1 MTLGGFFSSGY
12 TRRPA
17 GLVGYLLTA
26 YGAIFILWS
35 TYAAVFSRLDAL
47 VLVTLFLSFMLV
59 LVFSTIAA
67 TSERPPDG
75 GAVIPFYDWLFVSAS
90 VACGL
95 YFAFNSDSIATRIT
109 LLDPLSTIDVLF
121 ASLLIILCL
130 EVCRRT
136 VGLLLTG
143 IVICFMA
150 YNLYGH
156 VLPTPFGHGYISY
169 EHFLDIMIFTTD
181 GLFGTPLRVAATYVL
196 LFVLFGTFL
205 ANAGGGEFFNNLA
218 ASVAGA
224 RVGGPAKIAVVSSG
238 LYGTISGSPTSD
250 VVTTGS
256 ITIPMMK
263 KIGYP
268 ATVAGAVEV
277 AASTGGSILPPVMGS
292 AAFIMAEYTGIPYLD
307 IVVASTIPALLYYF
321 SVYSQVHYTSV
332 RLGLKGLDKSAVPPL
347 SETMKNGG
355 LFLIPLAAIVWAL
368 FEGFSPTFVALF
380 GALAVIAISFLR
392 KGTRLSPKRITESLA
407 ETAKRLAPVVGA
419 CTAAGFVIGGIT
431 MTGLAAKLSALV
443 FLMTGDAVWL
453 TLIIAAIMTI
463 ILGMGMPTVSSY
475 ILAAVLIGP
484 LLIKLGIPDM
494 AAHLFLLYYAVLSA
508 ITPPVAVAA
517 FAAASIADDNPMK
530 ISFKGVQFA
539 VGAFVLPF
547 FFVLD
552 PALLGEGSAVEVVWA
567 TARAVLAF
575 LLISVASA
583 GCFVSPLGAFQRLIT
598 LAIVIPLLAPYLMY
612 QGLGLIAGIGILFWF
627 WLRGRASVKSV
638 QQA

>member
-1 MTLGGFFSSGY
+1 MSFGGFFSSGY
-12 TRRPA
+12 TRRPT
-17 GLVGYLLTA
+17 GKIGYLLTI
-26 YGAIFILWS
+26 YGAGFILWS

-67 TSERPPDG
+67 SSEPSPTG
-75 GAVIPFYDWLFVSAS
+75 ESSVPAYDWIFVIAS
-90 VACGL
+90 IACGF
-95 YFAFNSDSIATRIT
+95 YFAVNSEAIATRIT
-109 LLDPLSTIDVLF
+109 LLDPLSTVDIGF
-121 ASLLIILCL
+121 ATILIVLCL

-143 IVICFMA
+143 IVIGFMA

-292 AAFIMAEYTGIPYLD
+292 AAFIMAEYTGIPYLE
-307 IVVASTIPALLYYF
+307 IVVASTIPAMLYYF

-347 SETMKNGG
+347 FETMKNGG
-355 LFLIPLAAIVWAL
+355 LFLVPLAAIVWAL
-368 FEGFSPTFVALF
+368 FEGYSPTFVALF
-380 GALAVIAISFLR
+380 GAVAVIGISFIR
-392 KGTRLSPKRITESLA
+392 KQTRLSPKRVLESLA

-443 FLMTGDAVWL
+443 FLMTGNLVWL
-453 TLIIAAIMTI
+453 TLIVAAIMTI

-484 LLIKLGIPDM
+484 LLIKLGIPEM

-517 FAAASIADDNPMK
+517 FAAASIANDNPMK

-539 VGAFVLPF
+539 VGAFLLPF

-552 PALLGEGSAVEVVWA
+552 PALLGEGSVLDVIWA
-567 TARAVLAF
+567 TVRAVLAF
-575 LLISVASA
+575 ALISVASA
-583 GCFVSPLGAFQRLIT
+583 GCFMSPLKAHQRLIAFT
-598 LAIVIPLLAPYLMY
+598 TVIPLLAPLACS
-612 QGLGLIAGIGILFWF
+612 LP
-627 WLRGRASVKSV
+627 V
-638 QQA
+638 

>member
-1 MTLGGFFSSGY
+1 MSFGGFFSSGY
-12 TRRPA
+12 TRRPE
-17 GLVGYLLTA
+17 GKIGYLLTI
-26 YGAIFILWS
+26 YGASFILWS

-67 TSERPPDG
+67 SSEPPPG
-75 GAVIPFYDWLFVSAS
+75 RESYVPAYDWIFVIAS
-90 VACGL
+90 IACGF
-95 YFAFNSDSIATRIT
+95 YFAVNSDAIATRIT
-109 LLDPLSTIDVLF
+109 LLDPLSTVDIGF
-121 ASLLIILCL
+121 ATILIVLCL

-143 IVICFMA
+143 IVIGFMA

-292 AAFIMAEYTGIPYLD
+292 AAFIMAEYTGIPYLE
-307 IVVASTIPALLYYF
+307 IVVASTIPAMLYYF

-355 LFLIPLAAIVWAL
+355 LFLVPLAAIVWAL
-368 FEGFSPTFVALF
+368 FEGYSPTFVALF
-380 GALAVIAISFLR
+380 GAVAVIGISFIR
-392 KGTRLSPKRITESLA
+392 KQTRLSPKRVLESLA

-443 FLMTGDAVWL
+443 FLMTGNLVWL
-453 TLIIAAIMTI
+453 TLIVAAIMTI

-484 LLIKLGIPDM
+484 LLIKLGIPEM

-517 FAAASIADDNPMK
+517 FAAASIANDNPMK

-539 VGAFVLPF
+539 VGAFLLPF

-552 PALLGEGSAVEVVWA
+552 PALLGEGSVLDVIWA
-567 TARAVLAF
+567 TVRAVLAF
-575 LLISVASA
+575 ALISVASA
-583 GCFVSPLGAFQRLIT
+583 GCFMSPLRAHQRLIAFT
-598 LAIVIPLLAPYLMY
+598 TVIPLLAPHLGY
-612 QGLGLIAGIGILFWF
+612 QTLGTIAGIGILFWF
-627 WLRGRASVKSV
+627 WFNGRINVDTV
-638 QQA
+638 

>member
-1 MTLGGFFSSGY
+1 MSLGGFFSSGF
-12 TRRPA
+12 TRQPK
-17 GLVGYLLTA
+17 GLVGYVLTA
-26 YGAIFILWS
+26 YAALFVLWS
-35 TYAAVFSRLDAL
+35 AYAAVFSRLDAL

-67 TSERPPDG
+67 VSERPEHDSER
-75 GAVIPFYDWLFVSAS
+75 VPFYDWAFVLGSIC
-90 VACGL
+90 CGV
-95 YFAFNSDSIATRIT
+95 YFALNADAIATRIT
-109 LLDPLSTIDVLF
+109 LLDPLSVTDITF

-143 IVICFMA
+143 IVICFMI

-156 VLPTPFGHGYISY
+156 VLPAPFGHGYIGF

-292 AAFIMAEYTGIPYLD
+292 AAFIMAEYTGISYLD

-321 SVYSQVHYTSV
+321 SVYSQVHFTSV

-355 LFLIPLAAIVWAL
+355 LFLVPLAAIVWAL
-368 FEGFSPTFVALF
+368 FEGYSPTFVALF
-380 GALAVIAISFLR
+380 GAVAVIAISFFR
-392 KGTRLSPKRITESLA
+392 KQTRLSVTRIIETLA
-407 ETAKRLAPVVGA
+407 ETGRRLAPVVGA

-443 FLMTGDAVWL
+443 FLMTGDVVWL
-453 TLIIAAIMTI
+453 TLIVAAIMTI

-484 LLIKLGIPDM
+484 LLIKLGIPEM
-494 AAHLFLLYYAVLSA
+494 SAHLFLLYYAVLSA

-539 VGAFVLPF
+539 VGAFLLPF
-547 FFVLD
+547 FFVMD
-552 PALLGEGSAVEVVWA
+552 PALLGEGSVAEIVWA
-567 TARAVLAF
+567 TLRAMLAF
-575 LLISVASA
+575 SLISVASA
-583 GCFVSPLGAFQRLIT
+583 GCFLSALGPSQRLVT
-598 LAIVIPLLAPYLMY
+598 FAVVIPLLAPYLMY
-612 QGLGLIAGIGILFWF
+612 QSLGFVAGVGILFWF
-627 WLRGRASVKSV
+627 WFTSGARVVKE
-638 QQA
+638 

>member
-1 MTLGGFFSSGY
+1 MSVGGFFSSGF
-12 TRRPA
+12 TRQPK
-17 GLVGYLLTA
+17 GLVGYVLTA
-26 YGAIFILWS
+26 YAALFVLWS
-35 TYAAVFSRLDAL
+35 AYAAVFSRLDAL

-67 TSERPPDG
+67 VSERPEHDSDR
-75 GAVIPFYDWLFVSAS
+75 VPFYDWAFVLGSIC
-90 VACGL
+90 CGV
-95 YFAFNSDSIATRIT
+95 YFALNADAIATRIT
-109 LLDPLSTIDVLF
+109 LLDPLSMTDITF

-143 IVICFMA
+143 IVICFMI

-156 VLPTPFGHGYISY
+156 VLPAPFGHGYIGF

-277 AASTGGSILPPVMGS
+277 AASAGGSILPPVMGS
-292 AAFIMAEYTGIPYLD
+292 AAFIMAEYTGISYLD

-321 SVYSQVHYTSV
+321 SVYSQVHFTSV

-355 LFLIPLAAIVWAL
+355 LFLVPLAAIVWAL
-368 FEGFSPTFVALF
+368 FEGYSPTFVALF
-380 GALAVIAISFLR
+380 GAVAVIAISFFR
-392 KGTRLSPKRITESLA
+392 KQTRLSVTRIVETLA
-407 ETAKRLAPVVGA
+407 ETGRRLAPVVGA

-443 FLMTGDAVWL
+443 FLMTGDVVWL
-453 TLIIAAIMTI
+453 TLIVAAIMTI

-484 LLIKLGIPDM
+484 LLIKLGIPEM
-494 AAHLFLLYYAVLSA
+494 SAHLFLLYYAVLSA

-539 VGAFVLPF
+539 VGAFLLPF
-547 FFVLD
+547 FFVMD
-552 PALLGEGSAVEVVWA
+552 PALLGEGSVAEIVWA
-567 TARAVLAF
+567 TLRAVLAF
-575 LLISVASA
+575 SLISVASA
-583 GCFVSPLGAFQRLIT
+583 GCFLSALGPSQRLVT
-598 LAIVIPLLAPYLMY
+598 FAVVIPLLAPYLMY
-612 QGLGLIAGIGILFWF
+612 QSLGFIAGIGILFWF
-627 WLRGRASVKSV
+627 WFTSGARVV
-638 QQA
+638 EE

>member
-1 MTLGGFFSSGY
+1 MSVGGFFSSGF
-12 TRRPA
+12 TRQPK
-17 GLVGYLLTA
+17 GLVGYVLTA
-26 YGAIFILWS
+26 YAALFVLWS
-35 TYAAVFSRLDAL
+35 AYAAVFSRLDAL

-67 TSERPPDG
+67 VSERPEHDSDR
-75 GAVIPFYDWLFVSAS
+75 VPFYDWAFVLGSIC
-90 VACGL
+90 CGV
-95 YFAFNSDSIATRIT
+95 YFALNADAIATRIT
-109 LLDPLSTIDVLF
+109 LLDPLSMTDIMF

-143 IVICFMA
+143 IVICFMV

-156 VLPTPFGHGYISY
+156 VLPAPFGHGYIGF
-169 EHFLDIMIFTTD
+169 EHFLDIMMFTTD

-292 AAFIMAEYTGIPYLD
+292 AAFIMAEYTGISYLD
-307 IVVASTIPALLYYF
+307 IVVASAIPALLYYF
-321 SVYSQVHYTSV
+321 SVYSQVHFTSV

-347 SETMKNGG
+347 SQTMKNGG
-355 LFLIPLAAIVWAL
+355 LFLVPLAAIVWAL
-368 FEGFSPTFVALF
+368 FEGYSPTFVALF
-380 GALAVIAISFLR
+380 GAVAVIAISFFR
-392 KGTRLSPKRITESLA
+392 KRTRLSMTRIVETLA
-407 ETAKRLAPVVGA
+407 ETGRRLAPVVGA

-443 FLMTGDAVWL
+443 FLMTGDVVWL
-453 TLIIAAIMTI
+453 TLIVAAIMTI

-484 LLIKLGIPDM
+484 LLIKLGIPEM
-494 AAHLFLLYYAVLSA
+494 SAHLFLLYYAVLSA

-517 FAAASIADDNPMK
+517 FAAASIANDNPMK

-539 VGAFVLPF
+539 VGAFLLPF
-547 FFVLD
+547 FFVMD
-552 PALLGEGSAVEVVWA
+552 PALLGEGSTSEVVWA
-567 TARAVLAF
+567 TLRAVLAF
-575 LLISVASA
+575 SLISVASA
-583 GCFVSPLGAFQRLIT
+583 GCFLSALGPSQRLVT
-598 LAIVIPLLAPYLMY
+598 FAVVIPLLAPYLMY
-612 QGLGLIAGIGILFWF
+612 QSLGFVAGVIILFWF
-627 WLRGRASVKSV
+627 WFTSGTRVVKG
-638 QQA
+638 

>member
-1 MTLGGFFSSGY
+1 
-12 TRRPA
+12 
-17 GLVGYLLTA
+17 
-26 YGAIFILWS
+26 
-35 TYAAVFSRLDAL
+35 
-47 VLVTLFLSFMLV
+47 MLV

-67 TSERPPDG
+67 SSEPSPSRESSVP
-75 GAVIPFYDWLFVSAS
+75 AYDWIFVIAS
-90 VACGL
+90 IACGF
-95 YFAFNSDSIATRIT
+95 YFAVNSDAIATRIT
-109 LLDPLSTIDVLF
+109 LLDPLSTVDIGF
-121 ASLLIILCL
+121 ATILIVLCL

-143 IVICFMA
+143 IVIGFMA

-292 AAFIMAEYTGIPYLD
+292 AAFIMAEYTGIPYLE
-307 IVVASTIPALLYYF
+307 IVVASTIPAMLYYF

-355 LFLIPLAAIVWAL
+355 LFLVPLAAIVWAL
-368 FEGFSPTFVALF
+368 FEGYSPTFVALF
-380 GALAVIAISFLR
+380 GAVAVIGISFIR
-392 KGTRLSPKRITESLA
+392 KQTRLSPKRVLESLA

-443 FLMTGDAVWL
+443 FLMTGNLVWL
-453 TLIIAAIMTI
+453 TLIVAAIMTI

-484 LLIKLGIPDM
+484 LLIKLGIPEM

-517 FAAASIADDNPMK
+517 FAAASIANDNPMK

-539 VGAFVLPF
+539 VGAFLLPF

-552 PALLGEGSAVEVVWA
+552 PALLGEGSVLDVIWA
-567 TARAVLAF
+567 TVRAVLAF
-575 LLISVASA
+575 ALISVASA
-583 GCFVSPLGAFQRLIT
+583 GCFMSPLKRIND
-598 LAIVIPLLAPYLMY
+598 
-612 QGLGLIAGIGILFWF
+612 
-627 WLRGRASVKSV
+627 
-638 QQA
+638 

>member
-1 MTLGGFFSSGY
+1 MSFGGFFSSGY
-12 TRRPA
+12 TRRPT
-17 GLVGYLLTA
+17 GKIGYLLTI
-26 YGAIFILWS
+26 YGAGFILWS

-67 TSERPPDG
+67 SSEPSPTG
-75 GAVIPFYDWLFVSAS
+75 ESSVPAYDWIFVIAS
-90 VACGL
+90 IACGF
-95 YFAFNSDSIATRIT
+95 YFAVNSEAIATRIT
-109 LLDPLSTIDVLF
+109 LLDPLSTVDIGF
-121 ASLLIILCL
+121 ATILIVLCL

-143 IVICFMA
+143 IVIGFMA

-292 AAFIMAEYTGIPYLD
+292 AAFIMAEYTGIPYLE
-307 IVVASTIPALLYYF
+307 IVVASTIPAMLYYF

-355 LFLIPLAAIVWAL
+355 LFLVPLAAIVWAL
-368 FEGFSPTFVALF
+368 FEGYSPTFVALF
-380 GALAVIAISFLR
+380 GAVAVIGISFIR
-392 KGTRLSPKRITESLA
+392 KQTRLSPKRVLESLA

-443 FLMTGDAVWL
+443 FLMTGNLVWL
-453 TLIIAAIMTI
+453 TLIVAAIMTI

-484 LLIKLGIPDM
+484 LLIKLGIPEM

-517 FAAASIADDNPMK
+517 FAAASIANDNPMK

-539 VGAFVLPF
+539 VGAFLLPF

-552 PALLGEGSAVEVVWA
+552 PALLGEGSVLEVIWA
-567 TARAVLAF
+567 TVRAVLAF
-575 LLISVASA
+575 ALISVASA
-583 GCFVSPLGAFQRLIT
+583 GCFMSPLKAHQRLIAFT
-598 LAIVIPLLAPYLMY
+598 TVIPLLAPHLGY
-612 QGLGLIAGIGILFWF
+612 QTLGTIAGIGILFWF
-627 WLRGRASVKSV
+627 WFNGRINVDTV
-638 QQA
+638 

>member
-1 MTLGGFFSSGY
+1 MGIGGLFNSGY
-12 TRRPA
+12 TRRPD
-17 GLVGYLLTA
+17 GLIGYLLTG
-26 YGAIFILWS
+26 YGALFIVWS
-35 TYAAVFSRLDAL
+35 VYAAIFGKLDAL
-47 VLVTLFLSFMLV
+47 ILVTLFLSFMLV

-67 TSERPPDG
+67 GSERPEDG
-75 GAVIPFYDWLFVSAS
+75 QHKIPVVDWLLVILSVS
-90 VACGL
+90 CGI
-95 YFAFNSDSIATRIT
+95 FFGTNADEIATRIT
-109 LLDPLSTIDVLF
+109 LLDPLSVYDVTF
-121 ASLLIILCL
+121 GSILILLCL

-136 VGLLLTG
+136 VGLLLTA
-143 IVICFMA
+143 IVIGFMA

-156 VLPTPFGHGYISY
+156 SLPNSLGHGYISY

-218 ASVAGA
+218 ASVAGTQ
-224 RVGGPAKIAVVSSG
+224 VGGPAKIAVVSSG

-268 ATVAGAVEV
+268 SVVAGGVEV

-321 SVYSQVHYTSV
+321 SVYSQVHFTSV
-332 RLGLKGLDKSAVPPL
+332 KLGLKGLDKDAVPPIA
-347 SETMKNGG
+347 ETMKKGG

-368 FEGFSPTFVALF
+368 FEGYSPTFVALF
-380 GALAVIAISFLR
+380 GAVAVIGISFIR
-392 KGTRLSPKRITESLA
+392 SDTRLSFSKIVESLA

-443 FLMTGDAVWL
+443 FLITGDLIWL
-453 TLIIAAIMTI
+453 TLVVAAIMTI

-484 LLIKLGIPDM
+484 LLIKLGIPEM

-517 FAAASIADDNPMK
+517 FAAASIADANPMK

-539 VGAFVLPF
+539 VGAFLLPF

-552 PALLGEGSAVEVVWA
+552 PSLLGEGEIWQVVWA
-567 TARAVLAF
+567 TIRSALAF
-575 LLISVASA
+575 LLISIGAA
-583 GCFVSPLGAFQRLIT
+583 GCFYAPINLVQRLVVLI
-598 LAIVIPLLAPYLMY
+598 LVALLVVQQPWL
-612 QGLGLIAGIGILFWF
+612 QVLGFMGGIGMLF
-627 WLRGRASVKSV
+627 WLRSRALSKIKNEV
-638 QQA
+638 

>member
-1 MTLGGFFSSGY
+1 MSLGGFFSSGF
-12 TRRPA
+12 TRQPQ
-17 GLVGYLLTA
+17 GLVGYVLTA
-26 YGAIFILWS
+26 YAALFVLWS
-35 TYAAVFSRLDAL
+35 AYAAVFSRLDAL

-67 TSERPPDG
+67 GSERPEDDPDR
-75 GAVIPFYDWLFVSAS
+75 VPVYDWVFVLCSIC
-90 VACGL
+90 CGF
-95 YFAFNSDSIATRIT
+95 YFALNADAIATRIT
-109 LLDPLSTIDVLF
+109 LLDPLSFNDITF

-143 IVICFMA
+143 IVVCFMV

-156 VLPTPFGHGYISY
+156 VLPAPFGHGYIGF

-307 IVVASTIPALLYYF
+307 IVVASALPALLYYF
-321 SVYSQVHYTSV
+321 SVYSQVHFTSV

-347 SETMKNGG
+347 SQTMKNGG
-355 LFLIPLAAIVWAL
+355 LFMVPLAAIVWAL
-368 FEGFSPTFVALF
+368 FEGYSPTFVALF
-380 GALAVIAISFLR
+380 GAVAVIAISFFR
-392 KGTRLSPKRITESLA
+392 KQTRLSVTRIVQTLA
-407 ETAKRLAPVVGA
+407 ETGRRLAPVVGA

-443 FLMTGDAVWL
+443 FLMTGDAIWL
-453 TLIIAAIMTI
+453 TLVVAAIMTI

-484 LLIKLGIPDM
+484 LLIKLGLPEM

-539 VGAFVLPF
+539 VGAFLLPF

-552 PALLGEGSAVEVVWA
+552 PALLGEGSVIEVTWA
-567 TARAVLAF
+567 TLRAVLAF

-583 GCFVSPLGAFQRLIT
+583 GCFNSPLGAFQRLLT
-598 LAIVIPLLAPYLMY
+598 FALVVPLLTPILAY
-612 QGLGLIAGIGILFWF
+612 QSLGFIAGIGILFWF
-627 WLRGRASVKSV
+627 WLSSRANVKAV
-638 QQA
+638 

>member
-1 MTLGGFFSSGY
+1 M
-12 TRRPA
+12 
-17 GLVGYLLTA
+17 
-26 YGAIFILWS
+26 
-35 TYAAVFSRLDAL
+35 
-47 VLVTLFLSFMLV
+47 
-59 LVFSTIAA
+59 
-67 TSERPPDG
+67 
-75 GAVIPFYDWLFVSAS
+75 
-90 VACGL
+90 
-95 YFAFNSDSIATRIT
+95 
-109 LLDPLSTIDVLF
+109 
-121 ASLLIILCL
+121 
-130 EVCRRT
+130 
-136 VGLLLTG
+136 
-143 IVICFMA
+143 
-150 YNLYGH
+150 
-156 VLPTPFGHGYISY
+156 PTPFGHGYISY
-169 EHFLDIMIFTTD
+169 EHFPDIMIFTTD

-292 AAFIMAEYTGIPYLD
+292 AAFIMAEYTGIPYLE
-307 IVVASTIPALLYYF
+307 IVVASTIPAMLYYF

-355 LFLIPLAAIVWAL
+355 LFLVPLAAIVWAL
-368 FEGFSPTFVALF
+368 FEGYSPTFVALF
-380 GALAVIAISFLR
+380 GAVAVIGISFIR
-392 KGTRLSPKRITESLA
+392 KQTRLSPKRVLESLA
-407 ETAKRLAPVVGA
+407 ETGKRLAPVVGA

-443 FLMTGDAVWL
+443 FLMTGNLVWL
-453 TLIIAAIMTI
+453 TLIVAAIMTI

-484 LLIKLGIPDM
+484 LLIKLGIPEM

-517 FAAASIADDNPMK
+517 FAAASIANDNPMK

-539 VGAFVLPF
+539 VGAFLLPF

-552 PALLGEGSAVEVVWA
+552 PALLGEGSVLEVIWA
-567 TARAVLAF
+567 TVRAVLAF
-575 LLISVASA
+575 ALISVASA
-583 GCFVSPLGAFQRLIT
+583 GCFMSPLKAHQRLIAFT
-598 LAIVIPLLAPYLMY
+598 TVIPLLAPHLGY
-612 QGLGLIAGIGILFWF
+612 QTLGTIAGIGILFWF
-627 WLRGRASVKSV
+627 WFNGRINVDTV
-638 QQA
+638 

>member
-1 MTLGGFFSSGY
+1 MSLGGFFSSGF
-12 TRRPA
+12 TRQPK
-17 GLVGYLLTA
+17 GLVGYVLTA
-26 YGAIFILWS
+26 YAALFVLWS
-35 TYAAVFSRLDAL
+35 AYAAVFSRLDAL

-67 TSERPPDG
+67 VSERPEDDPER
-75 GAVIPFYDWLFVSAS
+75 VPVYDWAFVLGSIC
-90 VACGL
+90 CGV
-95 YFAFNSDSIATRIT
+95 YFALNADAIATRIT
-109 LLDPLSTIDVLF
+109 LLDPLSVTDIAF

-143 IVICFMA
+143 IVICFMI

-156 VLPTPFGHGYISY
+156 VLPAPFGHGYIGV

-292 AAFIMAEYTGIPYLD
+292 AAFIMAEYTGISYLD

-321 SVYSQVHYTSV
+321 SVYSQVHFTSV
-332 RLGLKGLDKSAVPPL
+332 RMGLKGLDKSAVPPL

-355 LFLIPLAAIVWAL
+355 LFLVPLAAIVWAL
-368 FEGFSPTFVALF
+368 FEGYSPTFVALF
-380 GALAVIAISFLR
+380 GAVAVIAISFFR
-392 KGTRLSPKRITESLA
+392 KQTRLSVTRIIETLA
-407 ETAKRLAPVVGA
+407 ETGRRLAPVVGA

-443 FLMTGDAVWL
+443 FLMTGDVVWL
-453 TLIIAAIMTI
+453 TLIVAAIMTI

-484 LLIKLGIPDM
+484 LLIKLGIPEM
-494 AAHLFLLYYAVLSA
+494 SAHLFLLYYAVLSA

-539 VGAFVLPF
+539 VGAFLLPF
-547 FFVLD
+547 FFVMD
-552 PALLGEGSAVEVVWA
+552 PALLGEGSIAEIVWA
-567 TARAVLAF
+567 TLRAVLAF
-575 LLISVASA
+575 SLISVASA
-583 GCFVSPLGAFQRLIT
+583 GCFLSALGPSQRLVT
-598 LAIVIPLLAPYLMY
+598 FAVVIPLLAPYLMY
-612 QGLGLIAGIGILFWF
+612 QSLGFIAGIGILFWF
-627 WLRGRASVKSV
+627 WFTSGARVVKE
-638 QQA
+638 

>member
-1 MTLGGFFSSGY
+1 MSFGGFFSSGY
-12 TRRPA
+12 TRRPT
-17 GLVGYLLTA
+17 GKIGYLLTI
-26 YGAIFILWS
+26 YGAGFILWS

-67 TSERPPDG
+67 SSEPSPTG
-75 GAVIPFYDWLFVSAS
+75 ESSVPAYDWIFVIAS
-90 VACGL
+90 IACGF
-95 YFAFNSDSIATRIT
+95 YFAVNSEAIATRIT
-109 LLDPLSTIDVLF
+109 LLDPLSTVDIGF
-121 ASLLIILCL
+121 ATILIVLCL

-143 IVICFMA
+143 IVIGFMA

-292 AAFIMAEYTGIPYLD
+292 AAFIMAEYTGIPYLE
-307 IVVASTIPALLYYF
+307 IVVASTIPAMLYYF

-347 SETMKNGG
+347 FETMKNGG
-355 LFLIPLAAIVWAL
+355 LFLVPLAAIVWAL
-368 FEGFSPTFVALF
+368 FEGYSPTFVALF
-380 GALAVIAISFLR
+380 GAVAVIGISFIR
-392 KGTRLSPKRITESLA
+392 KQTRLSPTRVLESLA

-443 FLMTGDAVWL
+443 FLMTGNLVWL
-453 TLIIAAIMTI
+453 TLIVAAIMTI

-484 LLIKLGIPDM
+484 LLIKLGIPEM

-517 FAAASIADDNPMK
+517 FAAASIANDNPMK

-539 VGAFVLPF
+539 VGAFLLPF

-552 PALLGEGSAVEVVWA
+552 PALLGEGSVLDVIWA
-567 TARAVLAF
+567 TVRAVLAF
-575 LLISVASA
+575 ALISVASA
-583 GCFVSPLGAFQRLIT
+583 GCFMSPLKAHQRLIAFT
-598 LAIVIPLLAPYLMY
+598 TVIPLLAPHLGY
-612 QGLGLIAGIGILFWF
+612 QTLGTIAGIGILFWF
-627 WLRGRASVKSV
+627 WFNGRINVDIV
-638 QQA
+638 

>member
-1 MTLGGFFSSGY
+1 MSIGGFFSSGFA
-12 TRRPA
+12 RQPK
-17 GLVGYLLTA
+17 GLIGYVLTA
-26 YGAIFILWS
+26 YAAMFVLWS
-35 TYAAVFSRLDAL
+35 AYAAVFSRLDAL

-67 TSERPPDG
+67 VSERPEDNSDR
-75 GAVIPFYDWLFVSAS
+75 VPFYDWVFVMCAIC
-90 VACGL
+90 CGV
-95 YFAFNSDSIATRIT
+95 YFALNADAIATRIT
-109 LLDPLSTIDVLF
+109 LLDPLSATDIAF
-121 ASLLIILCL
+121 ASLLILLCL

-136 VGLLLTG
+136 VGLLLTV
-143 IVICFMA
+143 IVISFMI

-156 VLPTPFGHGYISY
+156 VLPAPFGHGYIGF

-355 LFLIPLAAIVWAL
+355 LFLVPLAAIVWAL
-368 FEGFSPTFVALF
+368 FEGYSPTFVALF
-380 GALAVIAISFLR
+380 GAVAVIAISFFR
-392 KGTRLSPKRITESLA
+392 KQTRLSVTRIVETLA
-407 ETAKRLAPVVGA
+407 ETGRRLAPVVGA

-443 FLMTGDAVWL
+443 FLMTGDVVWL
-453 TLIIAAIMTI
+453 TLVVAAIMTI

-484 LLIKLGIPDM
+484 LLIKLGIPEM
-494 AAHLFLLYYAVLSA
+494 AAHLFLLYFAVLSA

-539 VGAFVLPF
+539 VGAFLLPF

-552 PALLGEGSAVEVVWA
+552 PALLGEGSAIEVIWA
-567 TARAVLAF
+567 TVRAVLAF
-575 LLISVASA
+575 SLISVASA
-583 GCFVSPLGAFQRLIT
+583 GCFLSALSPAQRLLTFTI
-598 LAIVIPLLAPYLMY
+598 IIPLLAPTLMY
-612 QGLGLIAGIGILFWF
+612 QGFGVIAGIGILSWFWF
-627 WLRGRASVKSV
+627 SGRTRVV
-638 QQA
+638 EG

>member
-1 MTLGGFFSSGY
+1 MTLGSFFSSGY
-12 TRRPA
+12 TRRPE
-17 GLVGYLLTA
+17 GLVGHLLTA
-26 YGAIFILWS
+26 YGAMFILWS

-67 TSERPPDG
+67 TSERPSDD
-75 GAVIPFYDWLFVSAS
+75 GAVIPFYDWCFVVAS
-90 VACGL
+90 IACGL
-95 YFAFNSDSIATRIT
+95 YFAINSDSIATRIT
-109 LLDPLSTIDVLF
+109 LLDPLATTDVLF
-121 ASLLIILCL
+121 ASLLIVLCL

-355 LFLIPLAAIVWAL
+355 LFLVPLAAIVWAL

-392 KGTRLSPKRITESLA
+392 KGTRLSPKRIAESLA

-453 TLIIAAIMTI
+453 TLIVAAIMTI

-484 LLIKLGIPDM
+484 LLIKLGIPEM

-539 VGAFVLPF
+539 VGAFLLPF

-552 PALLGEGSAVEVVWA
+552 PALLGEGSLIEVTWA
-567 TARAVLAF
+567 TLRAVLAF

-583 GCFVSPLGAFQRLIT
+583 GCFNSSLGALQRL
-598 LAIVIPLLAPYLMY
+598 LAFAAVVPLLTPFVAY
-612 QGLGLIAGIGILFWF
+612 QSLGFIAGIGILFWF
-627 WLRGRASVKSV
+627 WVIGRANVEKV
-638 QQA
+638 

>member
-1 MTLGGFFSSGY
+1 MKWGSFFSSGF
-12 TRRPA
+12 TRRPG
-17 GLVGYLLTA
+17 GLVGTMLSG
-26 YGAIFILWS
+26 YGACFVIWS
-35 TYAAVFSRLDAL
+35 TYAAIFARLDAL

-59 LVFSTIAA
+59 LVFSTVAA
-67 TSERPPDG
+67 GSQRPSDG
-75 GAVIPFYDWLFVSAS
+75 GNSIPIYDWFFVLAS
-90 VACGL
+90 IACGI
-95 YFAFNSDSIATRIT
+95 YFAINSETIATRIT
-109 LLDPLSTIDVLF
+109 LLDPLSALDITFATVL
-121 ASLLIILCL
+121 ITLCL

-143 IVICFMA
+143 IVISFMG

-156 VLPTPFGHGYISY
+156 VLPAAFGHGYISY

-224 RVGGPAKIAVVSSG
+224 RAGGPAKIAVVSSG

-321 SVYSQVHYTSV
+321 SVYSQVHFTSV
-332 RLGLKGLDKSAVPPL
+332 RLGLRGLDKRDVPPL
-347 SETMKNGG
+347 LTTMKNGG
-355 LFLIPLAAIVWAL
+355 LFLVPLAAIVWAL
-368 FEGFSPTFVALF
+368 FEGYSPTFVALF
-380 GALAVIAISFLR
+380 GAVAVIGISFIR
-392 KGTRLSPKRITESLA
+392 KQTRLSTKRIIDSLA
-407 ETAKRLAPVVGA
+407 ETASRLAPVVGA

-443 FLMTGDAVWL
+443 FLMTGNLVWL
-453 TLIIAAIMTI
+453 TLLVAAIMTI

-484 LLIKLGIPDM
+484 LLIKLGIPEM

-539 VGAFVLPF
+539 VGAFLLPF

-552 PALLGEGSAVEVVWA
+552 GGLIGEGSGFQIIWA
-567 TARAVLAF
+567 TGKALLAF
-575 LLISVASA
+575 SLISIGAA
-583 GCFVSPLGAFQRLIT
+583 GCFRRQLSAFQRLVT
-598 LAIVIPLLAPYLMY
+598 FGIVIALVFPN
-612 QGLGLIAGIGILFWF
+612 LIYNCVGVLAGIGFLFWL
-627 WLRGRASVKSV
+627 WSESNTKLTMS
-638 QQA
+638 

>member
-1 MTLGGFFSSGY
+1 MSFGGFFSSGY
-12 TRRPA
+12 TRRPK
-17 GLVGYLLTA
+17 GKIGYLLTI
-26 YGAIFILWS
+26 YGAGFILWS

-67 TSERPPDG
+67 SSEPSPTG
-75 GAVIPFYDWLFVSAS
+75 ESSVPAYDWIFVIAS
-90 VACGL
+90 IACGF
-95 YFAFNSDSIATRIT
+95 YFAVNSEAIATRIT
-109 LLDPLSTIDVLF
+109 LLDPLSTVDIGF
-121 ASLLIILCL
+121 ATILIVLCL

-143 IVICFMA
+143 IVIGFMA

-292 AAFIMAEYTGIPYLD
+292 AAFIMAEYTGIPYLE
-307 IVVASTIPALLYYF
+307 IVVASTIPAMLYYF

-347 SETMKNGG
+347 FETMKNGG
-355 LFLIPLAAIVWAL
+355 LFLVPLAAIVWAL
-368 FEGFSPTFVALF
+368 FEGYSPTFVALF
-380 GALAVIAISFLR
+380 GAVAVIGISFIR
-392 KGTRLSPKRITESLA
+392 KQTRLSPKRVLESLA

-443 FLMTGDAVWL
+443 FLMTGNLVWL
-453 TLIIAAIMTI
+453 TLIVAAIMTI

-484 LLIKLGIPDM
+484 LLIKLGIPEM

-517 FAAASIADDNPMK
+517 FAAASIANDNPMR

-539 VGAFVLPF
+539 VGAFLLPF

-552 PALLGEGSAVEVVWA
+552 PALLGEGSVLDVIWA
-567 TARAVLAF
+567 TVRAVLAF
-575 LLISVASA
+575 ALISVASA
-583 GCFVSPLGAFQRLIT
+583 GCFMSPLKAHQRLIAFT
-598 LAIVIPLLAPYLMY
+598 TVIPLLAPYVGY
-612 QGLGLIAGIGILFWF
+612 QTLGTIAGIGILFWF
-627 WLRGRASVKSV
+627 WFNGRINVDTV
-638 QQA
+638 

>member
-1 MTLGGFFSSGY
+1 MSLGGFFSSGF
-12 TRRPA
+12 TRQPK
-17 GLVGYLLTA
+17 GLIGYVLTA
-26 YGAIFILWS
+26 YAALFVLWS
-35 TYAAVFSRLDAL
+35 AYAAVFSRLDAL

-67 TSERPPDG
+67 GSERPEDYPDRVP
-75 GAVIPFYDWLFVSAS
+75 AYDWIFVLCSIC
-90 VACGL
+90 CGI
-95 YFAFNSDSIATRIT
+95 YFALNADAIATRIT
-109 LLDPLSTIDVLF
+109 LLDPLSYSDITF

-143 IVICFMA
+143 IVICFMV

-156 VLPTPFGHGYISY
+156 VLPAPFGHGYIGF
-169 EHFLDIMIFTTD
+169 EHFLDIMMFTTD

-307 IVVASTIPALLYYF
+307 IVVASAIPALLYYF
-321 SVYSQVHYTSV
+321 SVYSQVHFTSV
-332 RLGLKGLDKSAVPPL
+332 RLGLKGLDQSAVPPL
-347 SETMKNGG
+347 SQTMKNGG
-355 LFLIPLAAIVWAL
+355 LFLVPLAAIVWAL
-368 FEGFSPTFVALF
+368 FEGYSPTFVALF
-380 GALAVIAISFLR
+380 GAVAVIAISFFR
-392 KGTRLSPKRITESLA
+392 KQTRLSMTRIIETLA
-407 ETAKRLAPVVGA
+407 ETGRRLAPVVGA

-443 FLMTGDAVWL
+443 FLMTGDVVWL
-453 TLIIAAIMTI
+453 TLIVAAIMTI

-484 LLIKLGIPDM
+484 LLIKLGIPEM
-494 AAHLFLLYYAVLSA
+494 SAHLFLLYYAVLSA

-539 VGAFVLPF
+539 VGAFLLPF
-547 FFVLD
+547 FFVMD
-552 PALLGEGSAVEVVWA
+552 PALLGEGSMIEVTWA
-567 TARAVLAF
+567 TLRAVLAF

-583 GCFVSPLGAFQRLIT
+583 GCLNSPLGAFQRLFT
-598 LAIVIPLLAPYLMY
+598 LALVVPLLMPVLVY
-612 QGLGLIAGIGILFWF
+612 QSLGFIAGIGILFWF
-627 WLRGRASVKSV
+627 WLGSRANLTVE
-638 QQA
+638 

>member
-1 MTLGGFFSSGY
+1 MSLGGFFSSGF
-12 TRRPA
+12 TRQPQ
-17 GLVGYLLTA
+17 GLVGYVLTA
-26 YGAIFILWS
+26 YAALFVLWS
-35 TYAAVFSRLDAL
+35 AYAAVFSRLDAL

-67 TSERPPDG
+67 GSKRPEDDSGRVP
-75 GAVIPFYDWLFVSAS
+75 VYDWVFVLCSIC
-90 VACGL
+90 CGF
-95 YFAFNSDSIATRIT
+95 YFALNADAIATRIT
-109 LLDPLSTIDVLF
+109 LLDPLSFTDITF

-143 IVICFMA
+143 IVVCFMV

-156 VLPTPFGHGYISY
+156 VLPAPFGHGYIGF

-307 IVVASTIPALLYYF
+307 IVVASALPALLYYF
-321 SVYSQVHYTSV
+321 SVYSQVHFTSV

-347 SETMKNGG
+347 SQTMKNGG
-355 LFLIPLAAIVWAL
+355 LFLVPLAAIVWAL
-368 FEGFSPTFVALF
+368 FEGYSPTFVALF
-380 GALAVIAISFLR
+380 GAVAVIAISFFR
-392 KGTRLSPKRITESLA
+392 KQTRLSVTRIVQTLA
-407 ETAKRLAPVVGA
+407 ETGRRLAPVVGA

-443 FLMTGDAVWL
+443 FLMTGDAIWL
-453 TLIIAAIMTI
+453 TLVVAAIMTI

-484 LLIKLGIPDM
+484 LLIKLGLPEM

-539 VGAFVLPF
+539 VGAFLLPF

-552 PALLGEGSAVEVVWA
+552 PALLGEGSVIEVTWA
-567 TARAVLAF
+567 TLRAVLAF

-583 GCFVSPLGAFQRLIT
+583 GCFNSPLGAFRRLLT
-598 LAIVIPLLAPYLMY
+598 FALVVPLLTPIFAY
-612 QGLGLIAGIGILFWF
+612 QSLGFIAGIGILFWF
-627 WLRGRASVKSV
+627 WLSGRA
-638 QQA
+638 

>member
-1 MTLGGFFSSGY
+1 MSVGGFFSSGF
-12 TRRPA
+12 TRQPK
-17 GLVGYLLTA
+17 GLGGYVLTA
-26 YGAIFILWS
+26 YAALFVLWS
-35 TYAAVFSRLDAL
+35 AYAAVFSRLDAL

-67 TSERPPDG
+67 VSERPEHDSDR
-75 GAVIPFYDWLFVSAS
+75 VPFYDWAFVLGSIC
-90 VACGL
+90 CGV
-95 YFAFNSDSIATRIT
+95 YFALNADAIATRIT
-109 LLDPLSTIDVLF
+109 LLDPLSYTDITF

-143 IVICFMA
+143 IVICFMV

-156 VLPTPFGHGYISY
+156 VLPAPFGHGYIGF

-292 AAFIMAEYTGIPYLD
+292 AAFIMAEYTGISYLD
-307 IVVASTIPALLYYF
+307 IVVASAIPALLYYF
-321 SVYSQVHYTSV
+321 SVYSQVHFTSV

-355 LFLIPLAAIVWAL
+355 LFLVPLAAIVWAL
-368 FEGFSPTFVALF
+368 FEGYSPTFVALF
-380 GALAVIAISFLR
+380 GAVAVIAISFFR
-392 KGTRLSPKRITESLA
+392 KQTRLSANRIVETLA
-407 ETAKRLAPVVGA
+407 ETGRRLAPVVGA

-443 FLMTGDAVWL
+443 FLMTGDVVWL
-453 TLIIAAIMTI
+453 TLIVAAIMTI

-484 LLIKLGIPDM
+484 LLIKLGIPEM
-494 AAHLFLLYYAVLSA
+494 SAHLFLLYYAVLSA

-539 VGAFVLPF
+539 VGAFLLPF
-547 FFVLD
+547 FFVMD
-552 PALLGEGSAVEVVWA
+552 PALLGEGSVGEVVWA
-567 TARAVLAF
+567 TLRAVLAF
-575 LLISVASA
+575 SLISVASA
-583 GCFVSPLGAFQRLIT
+583 GCFLSALGSSQRLVT
-598 LAIVIPLLAPYLMY
+598 FAVVIPLLAPYLMY
-612 QGLGLIAGIGILFWF
+612 QSLGFVAGVGILFWF
-627 WLRGRASVKSV
+627 WFTSGARVVKE
-638 QQA
+638 

>member
-1 MTLGGFFSSGY
+1 MKLGSLFSSGY
-12 TRRPA
+12 TRRPE
-17 GLVGYLLTA
+17 GLVEYLLTA
-26 YGAIFILWS
+26 YGASFIVWS

-67 TSERPPDG
+67 NSERPIEG
-75 GAVIPFYDWLFVSAS
+75 GAVIPFYDWFFLGAS
-90 VACGL
+90 IACGF
-95 YFAFNSDSIATRIT
+95 YFAINSEAIATRIT
-109 LLDPLSTIDVLF
+109 LLDPLSTIDIVFATVL
-121 ASLLIILCL
+121 IGLCL

-136 VGLLLTG
+136 VGLLLTA

-156 VLPTPFGHGYISY
+156 VLPAPFGHGYISY

-268 ATVAGAVEV
+268 PTVAGAVEV
-277 AASTGGSILPPVMGS
+277 AGSTGGSILPPVMGS
-292 AAFIMAEYTGIPYLD
+292 AAFIMAEYTGIAYLD

-321 SVYSQVHYTSV
+321 SVYSQVHFTSV
-332 RLGLKGLDKSAVPPL
+332 RLGLKGLDKDAVPPL
-347 SETMKNGG
+347 SETMRNGG
-355 LFLIPLAAIVWAL
+355 LFLVPLAAIVWAL

-380 GALAVIAISFLR
+380 GAVAVIGISFLR
-392 KGTRLSPKRITESLA
+392 KQTRLSPKRIVESLA

-443 FLMTGDAVWL
+443 FLMTGDLVWL
-453 TLIIAAIMTI
+453 TLVVAACMTI

-484 LLIKLGIPDM
+484 LLIKLGIPEM

-539 VGAFVLPF
+539 IGAFLLPF

-552 PALLGEGSAVEVVWA
+552 PALLGEGSVTEVLWA
-567 TARAVLAF
+567 TARALLAF
-575 LLISVASA
+575 LLISIGSA
-583 GCFVSPLGAFQRLIT
+583 GCFVKELPGLQRVLI
-598 LAIVIPLLAPYLMY
+598 LVIVIPMLTPDPMY
-612 QGLGLIAGIGILFWF
+612 QGVAVFAGVGILW
-627 WLRGRASVKSV
+627 WLWSKTAGTAK
-638 QQA
+638 AW

>member
-1 MTLGGFFSSGY
+1 MKWGSFFSSGF
-12 TRRPA
+12 TRRPG
-17 GLVGYLLTA
+17 GLVGTMLSG
-26 YGAIFILWS
+26 YGACFVIWS
-35 TYAAVFSRLDAL
+35 TYAAIFARLDAL

-59 LVFSTIAA
+59 LVFSTVAA
-67 TSERPPDG
+67 GSQRPSDG
-75 GAVIPFYDWLFVSAS
+75 GNSIPIYDWFFVLAS
-90 VACGL
+90 IACGI
-95 YFAFNSDSIATRIT
+95 YFAINSETIATRIT
-109 LLDPLSTIDVLF
+109 LLDPLSALDITFATVL
-121 ASLLIILCL
+121 ITLCL

-143 IVICFMA
+143 IVISFMG

-156 VLPTPFGHGYISY
+156 VLPAAFGHGYISY

-224 RVGGPAKIAVVSSG
+224 RAGGPAKIAVVSSG

-321 SVYSQVHYTSV
+321 SVYSQVHFTSV
-332 RLGLKGLDKSAVPPL
+332 RLGLRGLDKRDVPPL
-347 SETMKNGG
+347 LTTMKNGG
-355 LFLIPLAAIVWAL
+355 LFLVPLAAIVWAL
-368 FEGFSPTFVALF
+368 FEGYSPTFVALF
-380 GALAVIAISFLR
+380 GAVAVIGISFMR
-392 KGTRLSPKRITESLA
+392 KQTRLSTKRIIDSLA
-407 ETAKRLAPVVGA
+407 ETASRLAPVVGA

-443 FLMTGDAVWL
+443 FLMTGNLVWL
-453 TLIIAAIMTI
+453 TLLVAAIMTI

-484 LLIKLGIPDM
+484 LLIKLGIPEM

-539 VGAFVLPF
+539 VGAFLLPF

-552 PALLGEGSAVEVVWA
+552 GGLIGEGSGFQIIWA
-567 TARAVLAF
+567 TGKALLAF
-575 LLISVASA
+575 SLISIGAA
-583 GCFVSPLGAFQRLIT
+583 GCFRRQLSAFQRLVT
-598 LAIVIPLLAPYLMY
+598 FGIVIALVFPN
-612 QGLGLIAGIGILFWF
+612 LIYNCVGVLAGIGFLFWL
-627 WLRGRASVKSV
+627 WSESNTKLTMS
-638 QQA
+638 

>member
-1 MTLGGFFSSGY
+1 MSVGGFFSSGF
-12 TRRPA
+12 TRQPK
-17 GLVGYLLTA
+17 GLVGYVLTA
-26 YGAIFILWS
+26 YAALFVLWS
-35 TYAAVFSRLDAL
+35 AYAAVFSRLDAL

-67 TSERPPDG
+67 VSERPEHDSDR
-75 GAVIPFYDWLFVSAS
+75 VPFYDWAFVLGSIC
-90 VACGL
+90 CGV
-95 YFAFNSDSIATRIT
+95 YFALNADAIATRIT
-109 LLDPLSTIDVLF
+109 LLDPLSMTDITF

-143 IVICFMA
+143 IVICFMI

-156 VLPTPFGHGYISY
+156 VLPAPFGHGYIGF

-292 AAFIMAEYTGIPYLD
+292 AAFIMAEYTGISYLD

-321 SVYSQVHYTSV
+321 SVYSQVHFTSV

-355 LFLIPLAAIVWAL
+355 LFLVPLAAIVWAL
-368 FEGFSPTFVALF
+368 FEGYSPTFVALF
-380 GALAVIAISFLR
+380 GAVAVIAISFFR
-392 KGTRLSPKRITESLA
+392 KQTRLSVTRIVETLA
-407 ETAKRLAPVVGA
+407 ETGRRLAPVVGA

-443 FLMTGDAVWL
+443 FLMTGDVVWL
-453 TLIIAAIMTI
+453 TLIVAAIMTI

-484 LLIKLGIPDM
+484 LLIKLGIPEM
-494 AAHLFLLYYAVLSA
+494 SAHLFLLYYAVLSA

-539 VGAFVLPF
+539 VGAFLLPF
-547 FFVLD
+547 FFVMD
-552 PALLGEGSAVEVVWA
+552 PALLGEGSVAEIVWA
-567 TARAVLAF
+567 TLRAVLAF
-575 LLISVASA
+575 SLISVASA
-583 GCFVSPLGAFQRLIT
+583 GCFLSALGPSQRLVT
-598 LAIVIPLLAPYLMY
+598 FAVVIPLLAPYLMY
-612 QGLGLIAGIGILFWF
+612 QSLGFIAGIGILFWF
-627 WLRGRASVKSV
+627 WFTSGARVVKE
-638 QQA
+638 

>member
-1 MTLGGFFSSGY
+1 MSLGGFFSSGF
-12 TRRPA
+12 TRQPK
-17 GLVGYLLTA
+17 GLVGYVLTA
-26 YGAIFILWS
+26 YAALFVLWS
-35 TYAAVFSRLDAL
+35 AYAAVFSRLDAL

-67 TSERPPDG
+67 VSERPEDDPDR
-75 GAVIPFYDWLFVSAS
+75 IPVYDWVFVLSS
-90 VACGL
+90 GCCGV
-95 YFAFNSDSIATRIT
+95 YFALNADAIATRIT
-109 LLDPLSTIDVLF
+109 LLDPLSVTDITF

-143 IVICFMA
+143 IVICFMV

-156 VLPTPFGHGYISY
+156 VLPAPFGHGYIGF

-292 AAFIMAEYTGIPYLD
+292 AAFIMAEYTGISYLD

-321 SVYSQVHYTSV
+321 SVYSQVHFTSV

-355 LFLIPLAAIVWAL
+355 LFLVPLAAIVWAL
-368 FEGFSPTFVALF
+368 FEGYSPTFVALF
-380 GALAVIAISFLR
+380 GAVAVIAISFFR
-392 KGTRLSPKRITESLA
+392 KQTRLSVTRIIETLA
-407 ETAKRLAPVVGA
+407 ETGRRLAPVVGA

-443 FLMTGDAVWL
+443 FLMTGDVAWL
-453 TLIIAAIMTI
+453 TLIVAAIMTI

-484 LLIKLGIPDM
+484 LLIKLGIPEM
-494 AAHLFLLYYAVLSA
+494 SAHLFLLYYAVLSA

-539 VGAFVLPF
+539 VGAFLLPF
-547 FFVLD
+547 FFVMD
-552 PALLGEGSAVEVVWA
+552 PALLGEGSIAEIVWA
-567 TARAVLAF
+567 TLRAVLAF
-575 LLISVASA
+575 SLISVASA
-583 GCFVSPLGAFQRLIT
+583 GCFLSALGPSQRLLTFAVI
-598 LAIVIPLLAPYLMY
+598 IPLLAPYLMY
-612 QGLGLIAGIGILFWF
+612 QSLGFIAGIGILFWF
-627 WLRGRASVKSV
+627 WFTSGARVVKE
-638 QQA
+638 

>member
-1 MTLGGFFSSGY
+1 MSVGGFFSSGF
-12 TRRPA
+12 TRQPK
-17 GLVGYLLTA
+17 GLVGYVLTA
-26 YGAIFILWS
+26 YAALFVLWS
-35 TYAAVFSRLDAL
+35 AYAAVFSRLDAL

-67 TSERPPDG
+67 VSERPEHDSDR
-75 GAVIPFYDWLFVSAS
+75 VPFYDWAFVLGSIC
-90 VACGL
+90 CGV
-95 YFAFNSDSIATRIT
+95 YFALNADAIATRIT
-109 LLDPLSTIDVLF
+109 LLDPLSMTDITF

-143 IVICFMA
+143 IVICFMI

-156 VLPTPFGHGYISY
+156 VLPAPFGHGYIGF

-277 AASTGGSILPPVMGS
+277 AASAGGSILPPVMGS
-292 AAFIMAEYTGIPYLD
+292 AAFIMAEYTGISYLD

-321 SVYSQVHYTSV
+321 SVYSQVHFTSV

-355 LFLIPLAAIVWAL
+355 LFLVPLAAIVWAL
-368 FEGFSPTFVALF
+368 FEGYSPTFVALF
-380 GALAVIAISFLR
+380 GAVAVIAISFFR
-392 KGTRLSPKRITESLA
+392 KQTRLSVTRIVETLA
-407 ETAKRLAPVVGA
+407 ETGRRLAPVVGA

-443 FLMTGDAVWL
+443 FLMTGDVVWL
-453 TLIIAAIMTI
+453 TLIVAAIMTI

-484 LLIKLGIPDM
+484 LLIKLGIPEM
-494 AAHLFLLYYAVLSA
+494 SAHLFLLYYAVLSA

-539 VGAFVLPF
+539 VGAFLLPF
-547 FFVLD
+547 FFVMD
-552 PALLGEGSAVEVVWA
+552 PALLGEGSVAEIVWA
-567 TARAVLAF
+567 TLRAVLAF
-575 LLISVASA
+575 SLISVASA
-583 GCFVSPLGAFQRLIT
+583 GCFLSALGPSQRLVT
-598 LAIVIPLLAPYLMY
+598 FAVVIPLFAPYLMY
-612 QGLGLIAGIGILFWF
+612 QSLGFIAGIGILFWF
-627 WLRGRASVKSV
+627 WFTSGARVV
-638 QQA
+638 EE

>member
-1 MTLGGFFSSGY
+1 MSFGGFFSSGY
-12 TRRPA
+12 TRRPT
-17 GLVGYLLTA
+17 GKIGYLLTI
-26 YGAIFILWS
+26 YGAGFILWS

-67 TSERPPDG
+67 SSEPSPTG
-75 GAVIPFYDWLFVSAS
+75 ESSVPAYDWIFVIAS
-90 VACGL
+90 IACGF
-95 YFAFNSDSIATRIT
+95 YFAVNSEAIATRIT
-109 LLDPLSTIDVLF
+109 LLDPLSTVDIGF
-121 ASLLIILCL
+121 ATILIVLCL

-143 IVICFMA
+143 IVIGFMA

-292 AAFIMAEYTGIPYLD
+292 AAFIMAEYTGIPYLE
-307 IVVASTIPALLYYF
+307 IVVASTIPAMLYYF

-347 SETMKNGG
+347 FETMKNGG
-355 LFLIPLAAIVWAL
+355 LFLVPLAAIVWAL
-368 FEGFSPTFVALF
+368 FEGYSPTFVALF
-380 GALAVIAISFLR
+380 GAVAVIGISFIR
-392 KGTRLSPKRITESLA
+392 KQTRLSPKRVLESLA

-443 FLMTGDAVWL
+443 FLMTGNLVWL
-453 TLIIAAIMTI
+453 TLIVAAIMTI

-484 LLIKLGIPDM
+484 LLIKLGIPEM

-517 FAAASIADDNPMK
+517 FAAASIANDNPMK

-539 VGAFVLPF
+539 VGAFLLPF

-552 PALLGEGSAVEVVWA
+552 PALLGEGSVLDVIWA
-567 TARAVLAF
+567 TVRAVLAF
-575 LLISVASA
+575 ALISVASA
-583 GCFVSPLGAFQRLIT
+583 GCFMSPLKAHQRLIAFT
-598 LAIVIPLLAPYLMY
+598 TVIPLLAPHLGY
-612 QGLGLIAGIGILFWF
+612 QTLGTIAGIGILFWF
-627 WLRGRASVKSV
+627 WLNGRINVDIV
-638 QQA
+638 

>member
-1 MTLGGFFSSGY
+1 MSFGGFFSSGY
-12 TRRPA
+12 TRRPT
-17 GLVGYLLTA
+17 GKIGYLLTI
-26 YGAIFILWS
+26 YGAGFILWS

-67 TSERPPDG
+67 SSEPLPTG
-75 GAVIPFYDWLFVSAS
+75 ESSVPAYDWIFVIAS
-90 VACGL
+90 IACGF
-95 YFAFNSDSIATRIT
+95 YFAVNSEAIATRIT
-109 LLDPLSTIDVLF
+109 LLDPLSTVDIGF
-121 ASLLIILCL
+121 ATILIVLCL

-143 IVICFMA
+143 IVIGFMA

-292 AAFIMAEYTGIPYLD
+292 AAFIMAEYTGIPYLE
-307 IVVASTIPALLYYF
+307 IVVASTIPAMLYYF

-347 SETMKNGG
+347 FETMKNGG
-355 LFLIPLAAIVWAL
+355 LFLVPLAARVWAL
-368 FEGFSPTFVALF
+368 LEGYSPTFVALF
-380 GALAVIAISFLR
+380 GAVAVIGISFIR
-392 KGTRLSPKRITESLA
+392 KQTRLSPKRVLESLA

-443 FLMTGDAVWL
+443 FLMTGNLVWL
-453 TLIIAAIMTI
+453 TLIVAAIMTI

-484 LLIKLGIPDM
+484 LLIKLGIPEM

-517 FAAASIADDNPMK
+517 FAAASIANDNPMK

-539 VGAFVLPF
+539 VGAFLLPF

-552 PALLGEGSAVEVVWA
+552 PALLGEGSVLDVIWA
-567 TARAVLAF
+567 TVRAVLAF
-575 LLISVASA
+575 ALISVASA
-583 GCFVSPLGAFQRLIT
+583 GCFMSPLKAHQRLIAFT
-598 LAIVIPLLAPYLMY
+598 TVIPLLAPYVGY
-612 QGLGLIAGIGILFWF
+612 QTLGTIAGIGILFWF
-627 WLRGRASVKSV
+627 WFNGRINVDTV
-638 QQA
+638 

>member
-1 MTLGGFFSSGY
+1 MSVGGFFSSGF
-12 TRRPA
+12 TRQPK
-17 GLVGYLLTA
+17 GLVGYVLTA
-26 YGAIFILWS
+26 YAALFVLWS
-35 TYAAVFSRLDAL
+35 AYAAVFSRLDAL

-67 TSERPPDG
+67 VSERPEYDSDR
-75 GAVIPFYDWLFVSAS
+75 VPFYDWAFVLGSIC
-90 VACGL
+90 CGV
-95 YFAFNSDSIATRIT
+95 YFALNADAIATRIT
-109 LLDPLSTIDVLF
+109 LLDPLSMTDITF

-143 IVICFMA
+143 IVICFMI

-156 VLPTPFGHGYISY
+156 VLPAPFGHGYIGF

-292 AAFIMAEYTGIPYLD
+292 AAFIMAEYTGISYLD

-321 SVYSQVHYTSV
+321 SVYSQVHFTSV

-355 LFLIPLAAIVWAL
+355 LFLVPLAAIVWAL
-368 FEGFSPTFVALF
+368 FEGYSPTFVALF
-380 GALAVIAISFLR
+380 GAVAVIAISFFR
-392 KGTRLSPKRITESLA
+392 KQTRLSVTRIVETLA
-407 ETAKRLAPVVGA
+407 ETGRRLAPVVGA

-443 FLMTGDAVWL
+443 FLMTGDVVWL
-453 TLIIAAIMTI
+453 TLIVAAIMTI

-484 LLIKLGIPDM
+484 LLIKLGIPEM
-494 AAHLFLLYYAVLSA
+494 SAHLFLLYYAVLSA

-539 VGAFVLPF
+539 VGAFLLPF
-547 FFVLD
+547 FFVMD
-552 PALLGEGSAVEVVWA
+552 PALLGEGSVAEIVWA
-567 TARAVLAF
+567 TLRAVLAF
-575 LLISVASA
+575 SLISVASA
-583 GCFVSPLGAFQRLIT
+583 GCFMSTLGPFQRLVTFAVI
-598 LAIVIPLLAPYLMY
+598 IPLLAPYLMY
-612 QGLGLIAGIGILFWF
+612 QSLGFVAGVGILFWF
-627 WLRGRASVKSV
+627 WFTSGARVVKE
-638 QQA
+638 